1 MVRRLTLPP
10 TRPGLIWSELIVL
23 VVTLLMLS
31 YGSVFV
37 SNAFTDHRRTNVLVS
52 FSHAHNLTQEEQ
64 KELQDYIAQWLQQR
78 PSLSHHPDALRSLCR
93 EWLNTGPPVETFD
106 PLR

>member
-10 TRPGLIWSELIVL
+10 TNPLLIWSELFVL
-23 VVTLLMLS
+23 VMILLMLS

-52 FSHAHNLTQEEQ
+52 FSHAHNLTQEERN
-64 KELQDYIAQWLQQR
+64 ELHDYVSQWLQQR

-93 EWLNTGPPVETFD
+93 EWLNIDSPVETFD
-106 PLR
+106 PFR